1 MGASQS
7 TRKLSVDNEN
17 AVQLSPEALNRIQ
30 AQLTAN
36 QQQEQSTPPP
46 QPPTQYSPPQ
56 YAPPPVY
63 YDSQKRQDAAAEEA
77 YWARRI
83 ENLKRAHEKI
93 NSGMQ
98 LEYEK
103 TLKDANKLF
112 DMVQADK
119 IVNKLPPCQ
128 EEKAKVLECYSA
140 NPNKSLLC
148 SVIVN
153 QFNDCVCKSR
163 IAAVSASS

>member
-46 QPPTQYSPPQ
+46 QPPTQ

-119 IVNKLPPCQ
+119 IV
-128 EEKAKVLECYSA
+128 LECYSA

-153 QFNDCVCKSR
+153 QFNDCHHALVLSIK
-163 IAAVSASS
+163 V

>member
-1 MGASQS
+1 MGGSQS
-7 TRKLSVDNEN
+7 TRKITVDNEN
-17 AVQLSPEALNRIQ
+17 AIQVSQEAINRIQ
-30 AQLTAN
+30 EQLSAK
-36 QQQEQSTPPP
+36 QAEQP
-46 QPPTQYSPPQ
+46 QSPPIQ
-56 YAPPPVY
+56 YAPPPNY
-63 YDSQKRQDAAAEEA
+63 ESQKRQHDNAAEEA

-98 LEYEK
+98 IEYQK
-103 TLKDANKLF
+103 TLKEANDLFNLVQANK
-112 DMVQADK
+112 VA
-119 IVNKLPPCQ
+119 NKLPPCQ
-128 EEKAKVLECYSA
+128 EEKAKVLECYTS
-140 NPNKSLLC
+140 NPQKSLAC